1 MILTT
6 YYLILGTKIMTN
18 RQIYLSHVAQTI
30 ATPLALEID
39 RAAGIYLYSPDGKKY
54 IDAISG
60 ISVSNVGHCH
70 PHVVQAIQTQASK
83 YMHLMVY
90 GEYIYSPQVKLC
102 KKLVGILPSSLNNVY
117 LVNSGA
123 EATEGA
129 IKLAKKYTGRS
140 KLISFKKSYHGS
152 TNGALSLIGDEYF
165 KEMYRPLLPDTL
177 QLNYG
182 NIEELNQID
191 CRTAAVFFEPV
202 QAESGIYI
210 PTIEY
215 VQALRKKCDEVGA
228 LLVFD
233 EIQTGFG
240 RTGSMFAFEQYHVV
254 PDILLLAKGMGGG
267 LPIGAFIADKK
278 IMSAFMDNPILGH
291 ITTFGGNAVTAAT
304 SLACIEVIENEQLI
318 ASVESKG
325 LLFEK
330 NLHHHKAKAYR
341 RKGLM
346 MALEFDSFE
355 LNKKIIDACIENGL
369 ITDWFLFAPNCLRV
383 CPPLIITE
391 EEILEICK
399 IINEQI
405 KISLS

>member
-1 MILTT
+1 
-6 YYLILGTKIMTN
+6 MTN
-18 RQIYLSHVAQTI
+18 RQLYLSHVAQTI
-30 ATPLALEID
+30 ATPLALEIES
-39 RAAGIYLYSPDGKKY
+39 AAGIYLYGPEGKKY

-70 PHVVQAIQTQASK
+70 PHVVKAIQEQAAK

-90 GEYIYSPQVKLC
+90 GEYIYTPQVKLC
-102 KKLVGILPSSLNNVY
+102 EKLVSILPATLNNVY

-129 IKLAKKYTGRS
+129 IKLAKKYTGKS

-152 TNGALSLIGDEYF
+152 TNGALSLMGDEYF

-182 NIEELNQID
+182 NLEDLALID
-191 CRTAAVFFEPV
+191 ERTAAVFFEPV
-202 QAESGIYI
+202 QAESGIQI
-210 PTIEY
+210 PTKDY
-215 VQALRKKCDEVGA
+215 VNALRKRCTEVGA

-240 RTGSMFAFEQYHVV
+240 RTGSMFAFEQFEVI
-254 PDILLLAKGMGGG
+254 PDVLLLAKGMGGG

-291 ITTFGGNAVTAAT
+291 ITTFGGNAVTAAA
-304 SLACIEVIENEQLI
+304 SLACIEVIEHEKLLDT
-318 ASVESKG
+318 VESKG

-330 NLHHHKAKAYR
+330 NLPLHKAKAFR

-346 MALEFDSFE
+346 MTLEFDSFE
-355 LNKKIIDACIENGL
+355 INKKIIDACIEKGV
-369 ITDWFLFAPNCLRV
+369 ITDWFLFAPNCLRIG
-383 CPPLIITE
+383 PPLIIQE
-391 EEILEICK
+391 DEIVLTCEI
-399 IINEQI
+399 
-405 KISLS
+405 ISQAVNDNK

>member
-1 MILTT
+1 
-6 YYLILGTKIMTN
+6 MTN
-18 RQIYLSHVAQTI
+18 RQLYLSHVAQTI

-39 RAAGIYLYSPDGKKY
+39 RAAGIYLYGPDGKKY

-70 PHVVQAIQTQASK
+70 PHVVKAIQEQAAK

-90 GEYIYSPQVKLC
+90 GEYIYTPQVKLC
-102 KKLVGILPSSLNNVY
+102 EKLASILPDALNNIY

-129 IKLAKKYTGRS
+129 IKLAKKYTGKS

-152 TNGALSLIGDEYF
+152 TNGALSLMGDEYF

-182 NIEELNQID
+182 SLNDLSIID
-191 CRTAAVFFEPV
+191 ERTAAVFFEPI
-202 QAESGIYI
+202 QAESGIQI
-210 PTIEY
+210 PSKEY
-215 VQALRKKCDEVGA
+215 VIALRKRCTEVGA

-240 RTGSMFAFEQYHVV
+240 RTGSMFAFEQLDVI
-254 PDILLLAKGMGGG
+254 PDVLLLAKGMGGG
-267 LPIGAFIADKK
+267 LPIGAFIAEKK

-291 ITTFGGNAVTAAT
+291 ITTFGGNAVTAAA
-304 SLACIEVIENEQLI
+304 SLACIEVIENEKLLETV
-318 ASVESKG
+318 ATKG
-325 LLFEK
+325 LLFEQ
-330 NLHHHKAKAYR
+330 NLPLDKAKAFR

-346 MALEFDSFE
+346 MTLEFESFE
-355 LNKKIIDACIENGL
+355 LNKKIIDACIEKGV
-369 ITDWFLFAPNCLRV
+369 ITDWFLFAPNCLRIG
-383 CPPLIITE
+383 PPLIIQE
-391 EEILEICK
+391 DEIITICNV
-399 IINEQI
+399 IREAIAEN
-405 KISLS
+405 